1 MGLVASDLMTTK
13 VVTLTPEMDLLQMD
27 TVLYKRGVSGAP
39 VLEAGRLVGVASQGD
54 IVRALWEGHHEAR
67 EQAPTYYDSLYPIP
81 LSAVEKMV
89 NESTRIGER
98 LTKLHVRDI
107 MTADPLVVGP
117 DATLEHVVDRM
128 IEDQIHRLP
137 VVDED
142 NGELLGLI
150 STLDIVAAI
159 RRYGLAVPD

>member
-13 VVTLTPEMDLLQMD
+13 VVTLTPEMDLIQMD
-27 TVLYKRGVSGAP
+27 TVLYKRGISGAP

-54 IVRALWEGHHEAR
+54 IIRALWEGHHEAHTK
-67 EQAPTYYDSLYPIP
+67 APAYYDSLYPIP
-81 LSAVEKMV
+81 LSAIEKMA
-89 NESTRIGER
+89 NEPARIGER

-107 MTADPLVVGP
+107 MTPDPLVVGP
-117 DATLEHVVDRM
+117 DAPLEHVVDRL

-159 RRYGLAVPD
+159 RRFGLAVPT